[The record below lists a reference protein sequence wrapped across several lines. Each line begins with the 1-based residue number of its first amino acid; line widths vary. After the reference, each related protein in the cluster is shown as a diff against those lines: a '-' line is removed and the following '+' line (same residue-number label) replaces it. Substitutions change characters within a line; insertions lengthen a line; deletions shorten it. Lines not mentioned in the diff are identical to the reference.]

1 MDTHASVAAAQQV
14 GKLLSWI
21 RMPRQQ
27 SLSRAGGSGDMGVW
41 RFGCLGVWGSGDMGV
56 WGYGGLEVWVSG
68 GLWVSCRGHAFDLI
82 AKLESYYVVKQ
93 IGNLLANL

>member
-27 SLSRAGGSGDMGVW
+27 SLSRAGGSGGLGVWGSGDLGVWGSGDLGVW
-41 RFGCLGVWGSGDMGV
+41 RFGCLGVWGF
-56 WGYGGLEVWVSG
+56 GGLEVWVSG
-68 GLWVSCRGHAFDLI
+68 GLWVSCRGHALT
-82 AKLESYYVVKQ
+82 
-93 IGNLLANL
+93 